1 MGDHPP
7 QMPPLREMVGDG
19 LRLRPL
25 VQFDEALYCV
35 VYTDLDLMRQV
46 AEVLTMPAAQ
56 RAFALALK
64 ANADPHSRARYW
76 VIEALDADVGLLGI
90 VATPAAETEL
100 QCEVGAMVLAA
111 WQNRGLAAKAIALL
125 ADHVFSASTV
135 ARLHTRHAGNNGS
148 ASGLMHKLGFAAL
161 TADADTALGFRW
173 ELTRRQWQQRGAGLG
188 QGWDPPRRLSATR
201 RDRRGVPGPGH
212 QLAGH
217 RGGVRRRTEGT
228 GGAGGAQPRP
238 VPEHALRCGE
248 MGSLRGFV
256 RIIAAREVVAL
267 ARRAD
272 ARTRRS
278 EPDLEELVND
288 SDPELLSLKARYGE
302 EFKAAF
308 EMAIAQLEPRQRN
321 LLRHQLID
329 DLGID
334 AIGALY
340 GVHRATAARWLARAR
355 EDLFDGTVTELSQR
369 LSLPAPEIQSVIRI
383 IGSQLDASVT
393 RLLGSQDG

>member
-1 MGDHPP
+1 MVSEQLIAEARAAHPDIDLPAEEFDKAMAAADGDAPAADIWLARAALLGVP
-7 QMPPLREMVGDG
+7 GAVDRLEEQCISG
-19 LRLRPL
+19 LRSTLAR
-25 VQFDEALYCV
+25 F
-35 VYTDLDLMRQV
+35 
-46 AEVLTMPAAQ
+46 EV
-56 RAFALALK
+56 
-64 ANADPHSRARYW
+64 
-76 VIEALDADVGLLGI
+76 
-90 VATPAAETEL
+90 
-100 QCEVGAMVLAA
+100 
-111 WQNRGLAAKAIALL
+111 
-125 ADHVFSASTV
+125 
-135 ARLHTRHAGNNGS
+135 GS
-148 ASGLMHKLGFAAL
+148 ASLDDALQTTRQKLLVGP
-161 TADADTALGFRW
+161 DG
-173 ELTRRQWQQRGAGLG
+173 
-188 QGWDPPRRLSATR
+188 
-201 RDRRGVPGPGH
+201 GPGK
-212 QLAGH
+212 LAQY
-217 RGGVRRRTEGT
+217 T
-228 GGAGGAQPRP
+228 GK
-238 VPEHALRCGE
+238 
-248 MGSLRGFV
+248 GSLRGFV

-383 IGSQLDASVT
+383 IGSQ
-393 RLLGSQDG
+393 DG

>member
-7 QMPPLREMVGDG
+7 QMPPLREMVRDG

-76 VIEALDADVGLLGI
+76 VIEALDADVGLLGV

-100 QCEVGAMVLAA
+100 QGEVGAMVLAA

-173 ELTRRQWQQRGAGLG
+173 ELTRRQWQQRQGL
-188 QGWDPPRRLSATR
+188 D
-201 RDRRGVPGPGH
+201 
-212 QLAGH
+212 
-217 RGGVRRRTEGT
+217 
-228 GGAGGAQPRP
+228 
-238 VPEHALRCGE
+238 
-248 MGSLRGFV
+248 
-256 RIIAAREVVAL
+256 
-267 ARRAD
+267 
-272 ARTRRS
+272 
-278 EPDLEELVND
+278 
-288 SDPELLSLKARYGE
+288 
-302 EFKAAF
+302 
-308 EMAIAQLEPRQRN
+308 
-321 LLRHQLID
+321 
-329 DLGID
+329 
-334 AIGALY
+334 
-340 GVHRATAARWLARAR
+340 
-355 EDLFDGTVTELSQR
+355 
-369 LSLPAPEIQSVIRI
+369 
-383 IGSQLDASVT
+383 
-393 RLLGSQDG
+393 